1 MKRILKIILIVYLA
15 LCVIGTCCFFAVGNV
30 IYNIALVREAHPQ
43 TDNSVFSGGMDENKT
58 WLEENSEEMH
68 ISSDDGLSLHG
79 YLAKNPLSDS
89 RYAVVCH
96 GYSSKAT
103 DMSYFA
109 KSFYDMNFSVLAV
122 DARAHGKSDGNL
134 IGMGYLEKRDII
146 LWINEIAKAD
156 PRAEFILYGISMGA
170 ATVLFTSG
178 ESDLPSSVKAVISDC
193 AYSRVY
199 EQIGCT
205 IRGYVPFIP
214 DFPIVDSASVVC
226 EMRGGYSFRDAS
238 CIDAVKRSRTPT
250 LFIHGSSDYFVPFY
264 MLDILYSNAGC
275 PKEKLVIDGAAHAQC
290 ASVNPDLYWIT
301 IKNFIYKNT
310 GELI

>member
-1 MKRILKIILIVYLA
+1 MKRILKTILIVYLV
-15 LCVIGTCCFFAVGNV
+15 LYVIGSCCFFGIGNI
-30 IYNIALVREAHPQ
+30 IYNIALVRDTPSQA
-43 TDNSVFSGGMDENKT
+43 DNSVFSGGMTENRT
-58 WLEENSEEMH
+58 WLSENSKE
-68 ISSDDGLSLHG
+68 IYLSSDDGITLHG
-79 YLAKNPLSDS
+79 YLAKNPISDS

-109 KSFYDMNFSVLAV
+109 KCLYDMGFSVLAV
-122 DARAHGKSDGNL
+122 DARAHGKSGGNL

-156 PRAEFILYGISMGA
+156 PGAEFILYGLSMGA

-178 ESDLPSSVKAVISDC
+178 EADLPSSVKAVVSDC

-205 IRGYVPFIP
+205 IRGYIPFIP

-226 EMRGGYSFRDAS
+226 KMRGGYSFRDAS
-238 CIDAVKRSRTPT
+238 CTEAVRKSSTPT
-250 LFIHGSSDYFVPFY
+250 LFIHGNADTFVPFY
-264 MLDILYSNAGC
+264 MLDTLYTAAAC
-275 PKEKLVIDGAAHAQC
+275 PKEKLIISGAGHAQC
-290 ASVNPDLYWIT
+290 AATDPDLYWST
-301 IKNFIYKNT
+301 IRNFIYKHT
-310 GELI
+310 GE

>member
-1 MKRILKIILIVYLA
+1 MKRILKTILIVYLV
-15 LCVIGTCCFFAVGNV
+15 LCAIGTCCFFGIGNV
-30 IYNIALVREAHPQ
+30 IYNIALVRNTPTQ
-43 TDNSVFSGGMDENKT
+43 TDNSVFSGGMTENRT
-58 WLEENSEEMH
+58 WLEENGREMY
-68 ISSDDGLSLHG
+68 INSDDGLTLHG
-79 YLAKNPLSDS
+79 YLAENPLSDN

-109 KSFYDMNFSVLAV
+109 KSLYDMNFSVLAV
-122 DARAHGKSDGNL
+122 DARAHGKSEGSL

-146 LWINEIAKAD
+146 LWINEITKAD
-156 PRAEFILYGISMGA
+156 PDAKFILYGISMGA

-205 IRGYVPFIP
+205 VRGYIPVIP

-226 EMRGGYSFRDAS
+226 ELRGGYSFRDAS

-264 MLDILYSNAGC
+264 MLDILYNNAGC

-290 ASVNPDLYWIT
+290 AATNPDLYWST
-301 IKNFIYKNT
+301 IKNFINNNT
-310 GELI
+310 GE

>member
-1 MKRILKIILIVYLA
+1 MKRIIKKLLTVYLV
-15 LCVIGTCCFFAVGNV
+15 LCISGTVSFFAAGNV
-30 IYNIALVREAHPQ
+30 IYSIALVRKAPSQ
-43 TDNSVFSGGMDENKT
+43 TDNSVFSGAMTENKT
-58 WLEENSEEMH
+58 WLEENSEEMY
-68 ISSDDGLSLHG
+68 ISSDDGLTLHG
-79 YLAKNPLSDS
+79 YLAENPLSGN
-89 RYAVVCH
+89 RYAIICH
-96 GYSSKAT
+96 GYSGKAT
-103 DMSYFA
+103 DMSFFA
-109 KSFYDMNFSVLAV
+109 KSFYDMNFSVLAP
-122 DARAHGKSDGNL
+122 DARAHGKSDGEL
-134 IGMGYLEKRDII
+134 IGMGYTEKRDII
-146 LWINEIAKAD
+146 LWIKEIMKTD
-156 PRAEFILYGISMGA
+156 PDAEFILYGISMGG

-178 ESDLPSSVKAVISDC
+178 EDDLPSSVKAVISDC

-205 IRGYVPFIP
+205 IRGYIPFLP
-214 DFPIVDSASVVC
+214 DFPVVDSASVVC
-226 EMRGGYSFRDAS
+226 ELKGGYSFRDAS